1 LALDRTVPRT
11 RYPASRN
18 ARTVWLRAREWPV
31 RREVQRKDHGQGRN
45 LVTSEWVGVDG
56 RCERVEVERDVR
68 CDETRGASDEDE
80 GSRLDRGHVEL
91 CSMCLVASRYG

>member
-1 LALDRTVPRT
+1 
-11 RYPASRN
+11 
-18 ARTVWLRAREWPV
+18 
-31 RREVQRKDHGQGRN
+31 
-45 LVTSEWVGVDG
+45 VTSEWVGVDG